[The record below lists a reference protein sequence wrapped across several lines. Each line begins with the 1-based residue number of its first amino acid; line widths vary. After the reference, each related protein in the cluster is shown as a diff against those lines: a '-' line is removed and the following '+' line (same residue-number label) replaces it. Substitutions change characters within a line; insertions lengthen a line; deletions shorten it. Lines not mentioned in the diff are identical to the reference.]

1 MKRYIAF
8 SLSLVMI
15 LLCIVPISA
24 SSSSMLTVGNVE
36 GGKGEEVIV
45 PISIVSNPG
54 FVSMSL
60 SVTYDT
66 SALTLISCEYTE
78 VISGSV
84 HSSNYNSPYK
94 MTWVNDILT
103 SNITKTG
110 TIAYLTFLV
119 SEDAKEQDYSIIV
132 RIPTDGI
139 LDANG
144 NSLDVSAAQGT
155 ITVSEAHIC
164 SFGDWEYYSKTKH
177 VRYCE
182 GCDTKEYKNHN
193 WNDGE
198 IIEEPTHDVEGE
210 IEYTCEDCNYSYTTE
225 IDPEGHTW
233 SDWTKLNSSQHKRTC
248 SCGDVEYEEHNWDSG
263 VVTKQPTSTQAGVR
277 TYSCEECNASKTESI
292 PPNTV
297 SVTGITLNKTSATLN
312 VGNSISLIANVAP
325 SNATNQTVT
334 WSFTNSYVAS
344 VVNGVVTANN
354 VGQTTIKATTVDGGF
369 VAQCVV
375 TVISNDPLK
384 VPVTGID
391 FNDSNI
397 SLNIGEIKVIQSNI
411 YPVNATNR
419 DINWASS
426 NPTVVSIDG
435 VGSTDETL
443 AVIKANASGTAI
455 ITATTEDG
463 GFVATCTVIVN
474 GDDNIPVA
482 GIAFDKNNIE
492 LIFDSDDD
500 HEILNATI
508 LPTNA
513 INTEIVWKNSNESVV
528 DMAFFDGN
536 NSQVLLVALSPG
548 TATITAT
555 TVDGGFVASC
565 IVTVKEK
572 VDPTAAVVMID
583 NVTATSGKTMNVTV
597 SIKNNP
603 GIWGTAFR
611 LPIDTEVFEFVS
623 ADTNGSIFSQ
633 FGVCGY
639 DEAAKA
645 YKFNGYNRDL
655 MNNITE
661 NGTVV
666 VITLKVKDGVE
677 AGEYKLSAKL
687 SERDIINADGTMVS
701 FASVEG
707 TVEVIDYILGDV
719 NGDTYIT
726 NADVLMIFRYIYN
739 PELYP
744 VNVIAADVNHDSY
757 VTNADVLAIFRYIY
771 NSEIYPI
778 A

>member
-248 SCGDVEYEEHNWDSG
+248 SCGNVEYEEHNWDSG

-312 VGNSISLIANVAP
+312 VGNSISLIANVTP
-325 SNATNQTVT
+325 SNATNKTVT
-334 WSFTNSYVAS
+334 WSSTNSYVAS

-369 VAQCVV
+369 VASCVITVEADDDNIPVTGIDLSIDEVTIEVGERMWVDAIILPNDATNKRIAWSTDDDSIADVGWMVEDNTRGLIAANAPGTTIITVTTEDGFFLAQCVV
-375 TVISNDPLK
+375 TVI
-384 VPVTGID
+384 
-391 FNDSNI
+391 
-397 SLNIGEIKVIQSNI
+397 
-411 YPVNATNR
+411 
-419 DINWASS
+419 
-426 NPTVVSIDG
+426 
-435 VGSTDETL
+435 
-443 AVIKANASGTAI
+443 
-455 ITATTEDG
+455 
-463 GFVATCTVIVN
+463 
-474 GDDNIPVA
+474 
-482 GIAFDKNNIE
+482 
-492 LIFDSDDD
+492 
-500 HEILNATI
+500 
-508 LPTNA
+508 
-513 INTEIVWKNSNESVV
+513 
-528 DMAFFDGN
+528 
-536 NSQVLLVALSPG
+536 
-548 TATITAT
+548 
-555 TVDGGFVASC
+555 
-565 IVTVKEK
+565 EK
-572 VDPTAAVVMID
+572 VDPDAPKVIVKNTKATAGD
-583 NVTATSGKTMNVTV
+583 NVQITI
-597 SIKNNP
+597 SIENNP

-661 NGTVV
+661 DGTVV

-687 SERDIINADGTMVS
+687 SERDIINADGAMVS

-744 VNVIAADVNHDSY
+744 VNVIAADVNHDGY

-771 NSEIYPI
+771 NSELYPI